1 MSNDIEWKMVK
12 LGDVAEFLPT
22 NTLSRDELNYSE
34 GEYLNIH
41 YGDVLIK
48 FDSVTDVLNSEI
60 PFVSLN
66 KKFSDRSLLKNG
78 DIVMADTAE
87 DESVGKV
94 TEIQNIDNYKVVS
107 GLHTLCM
114 RFQENLFAPKFAG
127 YYLNSPAF
135 HNLLLPYMHGTKVTS
150 ISKGDVKKIVFP
162 ILYKN
167 GAPDLET
174 QKQIAQKL
182 GDMDSLIAAKE
193 KLLAKK
199 RNLKVAAMQRLI
211 KDEEGENWKK
221 VKLGDVAEFLPTN
234 TLSRDELNYS
244 EGEYLN
250 IHYGDVLIKFES
262 VTDVLNSEIPYVS
275 LNKKFSDKSL
285 LKNGDIVMADTAE
298 DESVGKVTEIQNIG
312 NCKVVS
318 GLHTL
323 CIRFQENLFAPKFAG
338 YYLNSPA
345 FHNLLL
351 PYMHGTKVTSIS
363 KGDVKKI
370 YFPIP
375 YKNSAPDLTEQR
387 RIASILSGMD
397 SEIAAIEKEITKL
410 QKLKT
415 AMMQKMFCFGMT
427 GGN

>member
-1 MSNDIEWKMVK
+1 MMTNDIEWKMVK
-12 LGDVAEFLPT
+12 LGEVIQHLRTGLNPRDNFKL
-22 NTLSRDELNYSE
+22 NTTDAQGYYITVRELKGFDIVTDEKTDRINNEAIAKINERSKLMIN
-34 GEYLNIH
+34 
-41 YGDVLIK
+41 DVLFSGTGTIGETALVKENPYNWGIK
-48 FDSVTDVLNSEI
+48 EGIYAITPDLEKLDPRFLLYYFQTTQA
-60 PFVSLN
+60 VSLLDEMSTGSTI
-66 KKFSDRSLLKNG
+66 KSVPMAKLK
-78 DIVMADTAE
+78 V
-87 DESVGKV
+87 
-94 TEIQNIDNYKVVS
+94 
-107 GLHTLCM
+107 
-114 RFQENLFAPKFAG
+114 
-127 YYLNSPAF
+127 
-135 HNLLLPYMHGTKVTS
+135 LP
-150 ISKGDVKKIVFP
+150 IP
-162 ILYKN
+162 IPYKN
-167 GAPDLET
+167 GSPDLET
-174 QKQIAQKL
+174 QAIIAQKISE
-182 GDMDSLIAAKE
+182 MDNLIASKE

-199 RNLKVAAMQRLI
+199 RHLKVAAMQKLI

-370 YFPIP
+370 NFPIP

-387 RIASILSGMD
+387 RIASILSDVD

-415 AMMQKMFCFGMT
+415 AMMQKMFCFEDSDSSSE
-427 GGN
+427 

>member
-1 MSNDIEWKMVK
+1 MKNDVEWKMVK
-12 LGDVAEFLPT
+12 LGDVCTMPT
-22 NTLSRDELNYSE
+22 KTISSNTFETRFYVGTENMLQNCSGVIDNEISISTVRVR
-34 GEYLNIH
+34 EYKNDDILMSNIRP
-41 YGDVLIK
+41 YLKKIWFSDKDAGC
-48 FDSVTDVLNSEI
+48 STDV
-60 PFVSLN
+60 
-66 KKFSDRSLLKNG
+66 
-78 DIVMADTAE
+78 
-87 DESVGKV
+87 
-94 TEIQNIDNYKVVS
+94 NIFRATDKCFPKYLFHVLCQDDFFNYVNDN
-107 GLHTLCM
+107 
-114 RFQENLFAPKFAG
+114 AI
-127 YYLNSPAF
+127 
-135 HNLLLPYMHGTKVTS
+135 GTKMPR
-150 ISKGDVKKIVFP
+150 GDKRIIPSFLIP
-162 ILYKN
+162 IPYKN

-193 KLLAKK
+193 MLLAKK
-199 RNLKVAAMQRLI
+199 RNLKVAAMQKLI

-285 LKNGDIVMADTAE
+285 LKNGDIVMTDTAE

-370 YFPIP
+370 NFPIP

-387 RIASILSGMD
+387 RIASILSDVD
-397 SEIAAIEKEITKL
+397 SEITAIEKEITKL

-415 AMMQKMFCFGMT
+415 AMMQKMFCFEDSDSSSE
-427 GGN
+427 

>member
-12 LGDVAEFLPT
+12 LGDVAKFLPT

-66 KKFSDRSLLKNG
+66 KKFSDKSLLKNG

-94 TEIQNIDNYKVVS
+94 TEIQNVGNNKVVS

-150 ISKGDVKKIVFP
+150 ISKGDVKKIIFP
-162 ILYKN
+162 IPYKN
-167 GAPDLET
+167 GEADLET
-174 QKQIAQKL
+174 QELIAQKL

-199 RNLKVAAMQRLI
+199 RDLKIGAMQKLI
-211 KDEEGENWKK
+211 KDEESENWKK
-221 VKLGDVAEFLPTN
+221 VKLGEVIQHLRTGLNPRSNFELNPADANGYYGVERGLEGSGTETDPYIINNVSDLELINSIETEEPEKTFTQKIFDIFKSPETKEEETLKNQLDTANEEIVRLTNELESIKVANEANVAELKN
-234 TLSRDELNYS
+234 KLDELENEKTELYNAIQKQKDEIEATIANEVNTRIAALGYEEEELAQPS
-244 EGEYLN
+244 NKLENTN
-250 IHYGDVLIKFES
+250 I
-262 VTDVLNSEIPYVS
+262 
-275 LNKKFSDKSL
+275 
-285 LKNGDIVMADTAE
+285 AE
-298 DESVGKVTEIQNIG
+298 
-312 NCKVVS
+312 
-318 GLHTL
+318 
-323 CIRFQENLFAPKFAG
+323 
-338 YYLNSPA
+338 
-345 FHNLLL
+345 
-351 PYMHGTKVTSIS
+351 M
-363 KGDVKKI
+363 VKK
-370 YFPIP
+370 YGLDFALN
-375 YKNSAPDLTEQR
+375 YLASR
-387 RIASILSGMD
+387 R
-397 SEIAAIEKEITKL
+397 
-410 QKLKT
+410 
-415 AMMQKMFCFGMT
+415 
-427 GGN
+427 